1 MAQGEGKMKVYK
13 VYATSSS
20 PWLKDQPG
28 VLAQWSTSGGHH
40 WAAVVVV
47 PPFPLE
53 KWERGMK
60 KIDELTSREV
70 LPAMQKLV
78 DFVYRELD
86 SRIEL
91 AVPPSRV
98 GWWIGKNGWRVKA
111 LHAACQKKVKI
122 LPAVLVVAR
131 VVVPP
136 AGDTEMKAL
145 RKTLE
150 CYPHLLLYPHR
161 ISICDSAD
169 CWVAPWGV
177 EELILGIN
185 HLGSWK
191 AQVE

>member
-1 MAQGEGKMKVYK
+1 MKVYK
-13 VYATSSS
+13 VYSNSKI

-53 KWERGMK
+53 KWEGK
-60 KIDELTSREV
+60 LKEIKELASQEV

-111 LHAACQKKVKI
+111 LHAACGKEVKI
-122 LPAVLVVAR
+122 LPAMLMVAR
-131 VVVPP
+131 VVSPP
-136 AGDTEMKAL
+136 AGDPEMKAL

-150 CYPHLLLYPHR
+150 RFSHLLLYPHR
-161 ISICDSAD
+161 IAICDSAD

-177 EELILGIN
+177 EELSFEIHN
-185 HLGSWK
+185 LGSWK